1 MSNKNVTLP
10 QLQKSVFN
18 MKNYVDNSLPDA
30 ERFIN
35 ERIVEVNCDT
45 ANPEIHKTYS
55 SGAEQYIYNF
65 DITGKHSNDMGIA
78 VEVIM
83 NNTNYNYITKY
94 NYIMKN
100 YETQT
105 RYNLLSS
112 IIYIVD
118 NSTNKE
124 IGYLSLYLGCS
135 ISLDESDSVIK
146 TPNLHD
152 SACIELSRRVTQI
165 SDDTN
170 NLFINGF
177 KVKIKFYDI
186 STKYA
191 GDLYDI
197 PYYLSNGEK
206 SGSLQSYRSTVNG
219 LFSQSIGYLNTV
231 NGDYSTA
238 IGQLNKIDT
247 YNSMAYGYRNNLT
260 GGNVIAIGTNNNIG
274 NFHSIAL
281 GKDLTIEGLNRETA
295 GNMILGKGGTL
306 ANDSLFAISTSLTNP
321 NNGGETLFDTV
332 RYPFEVK
339 KDNTVYLRASNLI
352 LETDNDPSEDKH
364 LITKK
369 YVDDKVA
376 SLVDSAPE
384 TLDTLKELSTALGN
398 DPNFATTMAT
408 ALGNKVDKVDGKALS
423 TNDLTDELKA
433 NYDAA
438 YTHSQS
444 AHFDGDYNSLTNVPT
459 GLATTEYVD
468 NSVASLEDI
477 NKRIEIL
484 PIENTHYV
492 IQDGVPVSQQNINI
506 NGIDANVY
514 TFNDEQITVPNDLV
528 LENVKDKFSA
538 ICLHSNGLLNAIVT
552 YNDGVNDITKE
563 IELTSSDFYN
573 SEPFIYD
580 ENHEFIISFGFDYD
594 INKFYIFSAYL
605 SEDMESPVYYAI
617 KNVTI
622 SYNYYTN
629 LIRDN
634 YIQGIDYSKIDNIP
648 SQLNYLADGIT
659 KTLSIEEYANLFDN
673 LFVWDA
679 NKINDRLDSTSGVKQ
694 NVYYDHNI
702 QIKQKDSEGIGFG
715 QYIPSSVMCD
725 YKLFISAGP
734 DVIVKVYNRKYK
746 SLLCEIKD
754 FTYGK
759 YKEVTISDSY
769 SGTDGI
775 FIAFTVKDT
784 VTSFNART
792 YVDDLVLC
800 KSHGFLNK
808 QEVNDKATKQYVDDS
823 ISSVVIPTKVSELTN
838 DSGFITSIPDE
849 YITET
854 ELTAKEYIDNTT
866 LESKGYLTEHQD
878 LSSYALK
885 TELHTHDNKI
895 ILDAITD
902 AKITEWNSKSTF
914 SGSYNDL
921 TNKPTIPAAYT
932 HPSTHPASMITGL
945 AKVATSGSYT
955 DLTNKPTI
963 PTVSNDLTNALKAKY
978 DAAYTHSQSAHAPS
992 NAQKNSDIT
1001 KAEIEAK
1008 LTGDVTTHT
1017 HSQYLTEHQSLDGYA
1032 TETYVDNKVNE
1043 SKITRAQIIALNN
1056 MFRVCSYI
1064 NNDISTEYEAFKNA
1078 FGIATYSVT
1087 NNLTNCINSNRATSI
1102 SEYSSYNAILSVN
1115 ENYVLGTPVITM
1127 GGVDITDTSYNNGII
1142 TIESVTGDITIT
1154 CTATYVQTGPI
1165 IYSITNNL
1173 SNCANSNTSTNAEED
1188 SSYSATITPIG
1199 DCELSSI
1206 TVTMNEIDITSS
1218 VVSGTTI
1225 TIPSVTGNIV
1235 ITAVYTRSDGYVFYK
1250 QVAPEDMVCHA
1261 ISNKYPY
1268 YDNRTN
1274 RISYVGR
1281 NLLIESG
1288 YQYMVEF
1295 KGNLAN
1301 VGVQQY
1307 NQNVLNAM
1315 EAGNNFIN
1323 TDKNDSGW
1331 QTNGYEFTCLTDING
1346 LPAKGIFLTFKN
1358 SSNSAVTVD
1367 SFVSC
1372 KIFRKVV

>member
-55 SGAEQYIYNF
+55 SGAEKYIYNF

-94 NYIMKN
+94 NYVMKN

-105 RYNLLSS
+105 KYNLLSS

-135 ISLDESDSVIK
+135 MSLDESGSIIK

-197 PYYLSNGEK
+197 PYYLLNGEK

-219 LFSQSIGYLNTV
+219 VFSQSIGYLNTV

-238 IGQLNKIDT
+238 IGQLNKINT
-247 YNSMAYGYRNNLT
+247 YNSMAYGYKNNLT

-274 NFHSIAL
+274 NFDSIAL
-281 GKDLTIEGLNRETA
+281 GRDLTIEGLNRETA

-306 ANDSLFAISTSLTNP
+306 ANDSLFAISTSLNNP

-352 LETDNDPSEDKH
+352 LETDNVPSEDKH

-376 SLVDSAPE
+376 SLVDSAPD
-384 TLDTLKELSTALGN
+384 TLDTLKELSTALGD
-398 DPNFATTMAT
+398 DPNFATTMT
-408 ALGNKVDKVDGKALS
+408 NALANKVNKVDGKDLS
-423 TNDLTDELKA
+423 TNDLTNELKA

-438 YTHSQS
+438 YAHSQT
-444 AHFDGDYNSLTNVPT
+444 AHFDGDYNSLTNAPT

-484 PIENTHYV
+484 PIKNTHCV
-492 IQDGVPVSQQNINI
+492 IQNGVPASQQNINR
-506 NGIDANVY
+506 NGFELELYI
-514 TFNDEQITVPNDLV
+514 FNDEQITVPNDLV
-528 LENVKDKFSA
+528 LENFKDKISA
-538 ICLHSNGLLNAIVT
+538 IKSQSRGLLNAVIS
-552 YNDGVNDITKE
+552 YNDGTNDITKE
-563 IELTSSDFYN
+563 VELISSNSVLDSDSDSSFKYIESSDTG
-573 SEPFIYD
+573 S
-580 ENHEFIISFGFDYD
+580 FIIAFGFNYD
-594 INKFYIFSAYL
+594 INKFYIYVGYMTD
-605 SEDMESPVYYAI
+605 DMDSPVFYAV
-617 KNVTI
+617 KNATI
-622 SYNYYTN
+622 SYNYYSN
-629 LIRDN
+629 LIRDEHITN
-634 YIQGIDYSKIDNIP
+634 IDYSKINNIP
-648 SQLNYLADGIT
+648 YQLNDIVNGMT

-679 NKINDRLDSTSGVKQ
+679 NKINERLDSTSGVKQ
-694 NVYYDHNI
+694 NVYYDHEI

-715 QYIPSSVMCD
+715 QYIPSSVMD
-725 YKLFISAGP
+725 EYKLFVSAGP
-734 DVIVKVYNRKYK
+734 DVIIKVYNRKSK
-746 SLLCEIKD
+746 KLLNQID
-754 FTYGK
+754 NFTYGE
-759 YKEVTISDSY
+759 YKEIPFYDHLN
-769 SGTDGI
+769 GTDGI

-784 VTSFNART
+784 VTDFYANT
-792 YVDDLVLC
+792 YVNDLILC
-800 KSHGFLNK
+800 KSDGFLNK

-838 DSGFITSIPDE
+838 DSGFITSVPDE

-854 ELTAKEYIDNTT
+854 ELTAKNYIDNTT

-878 LSSYALK
+878 LSGYALRSD
-885 TELHTHDNKI
+885 LHTHANKA
-895 ILDAITD
+895 ILDSITSD
-902 AKITEWNSKSTF
+902 KISSWDSKSTF
-914 SGSYNDL
+914 SGSYNDLADKPTIPTKTSQLTNDSGYLTEHQSLVGLATETYVNGKVSDLVNSSPEALDTLKELADALGNDPNFATTVSNQIGNKVDKIDGKGLSTNDLTSTLKANYDAAYTHSQSVHFSGNYNDL
-921 TNKPTIPAAYT
+921 TNKPTIPAAYS

-945 AKVATSGSYT
+945 ATVATSGSYN

-963 PTVSNDLTNALKAKY
+963 PTVSNDLTNALKANY

-1008 LTGDVTTHT
+1008 LTGDITTHT
-1017 HSQYLTEHQSLDGYA
+1017 HSQYLTEHQSLTGYA
-1032 TETYVDNKVNE
+1032 TEEFVNNRL
-1043 SKITRAQIIALNN
+1043 SSLQIVPITQADYDALATKDPNTL
-1056 MFRVCSYI
+1056 YLI
-1064 NNDISTEYEAFKNA
+1064 TTTNA
-1078 FGIATYSVT
+1078 G
-1087 NNLTNCINSNRATSI
+1087 SI
-1102 SEYSSYNAILSVN
+1102 DN
-1115 ENYVLGTPVITM
+1115 ENNIT
-1127 GGVDITDTSYNNGII
+1127 
-1142 TIESVTGDITIT
+1142 
-1154 CTATYVQTGPI
+1154 
-1165 IYSITNNL
+1165 
-1173 SNCANSNTSTNAEED
+1173 
-1188 SSYSATITPIG
+1188 
-1199 DCELSSI
+1199 LSSDLPSGRYTLKYEDENGQPLSDFDNI
-1206 TVTMNEIDITSS
+1206 TTME
-1218 VVSGTTI
+1218 V
-1225 TIPSVTGNIV
+1225 
-1235 ITAVYTRSDGYVFYK
+1235 
-1250 QVAPEDMVCHA
+1250 
-1261 ISNKYPY
+1261 
-1268 YDNRTN
+1268 
-1274 RISYVGR
+1274 
-1281 NLLIESG
+1281 
-1288 YQYMVEF
+1288 
-1295 KGNLAN
+1295 
-1301 VGVQQY
+1301 
-1307 NQNVLNAM
+1307 
-1315 EAGNNFIN
+1315 
-1323 TDKNDSGW
+1323 
-1331 QTNGYEFTCLTDING
+1331 
-1346 LPAKGIFLTFKN
+1346 
-1358 SSNSAVTVD
+1358 
-1367 SFVSC
+1367 
-1372 KIFRKVV
+1372 